1 MKKWLS
7 RLFKNRKWQNFF
19 SRRKKKKGRYVLVS
33 VLSVLI
39 ICLLYLAISM
49 SRVSAD
55 RMNFLTLKNS
65 FNNSYPCHETCLVE
79 RKGLRN
85 EVINNWNKDEELQA
99 DWFKYFEESI
109 FEENYNLQ
117 KELLMIATYVEGSDH
132 LEQTLLDN
140 LLNSSIDEKTKANI
154 INIYL
159 ISLDD
164 PNLSSYY
171 LSLIENSKEDL
182 QLAAIRAISS
192 LSNKK
197 RAFKIEDVTLI
208 SNLILY
214 ENMSSDIKLDLFFL
228 LFDYETLFKEKV
240 EKILVVMIENS
251 DDEVIKY
258 IATEHLIKLGNDELV
273 LPEVTSQE
281 WDTYF
286 NF

>member
-1 MKKWLS
+1 MVSSNINLRVVNSPSIMKG
-7 RLFKNRKWQNFF
+7 FF
-19 SRRKKKKGRYVLVS
+19 
-33 VLSVLI
+33 I
-39 ICLLYLAISM
+39 LA
-49 SRVSAD
+49 
-55 RMNFLTLKNS
+55 F
-65 FNNSYPCHETCLVE
+65 H
-79 RKGLRN
+79 
-85 EVINNWNKDEELQA
+85 
-99 DWFKYFEESI
+99 
-109 FEENYNLQ
+109 
-117 KELLMIATYVEGSDH
+117 
-132 LEQTLLDN
+132 
-140 LLNSSIDEKTKANI
+140 
-154 INIYL
+154 
-159 ISLDD
+159 
-164 PNLSSYY
+164 
-171 LSLIENSKEDL
+171 
-182 QLAAIRAISS
+182 LAAIRAVSS

-214 ENMSSDIKLDLFFL
+214 ENMSSNIKLDLFFL